1 MLKGLALKSH
11 ISSHSPARVPRHSPR
26 SRVGLV
32 CSSMRNFLAGVI
44 ECARI
49 WFFIAISRSFFRQG
63 RAEQTEFLSDATPQ
77 ACLAD
82 GYQPQGPPPFLPRG
96 SGLREAT
103 RPFWHP
109 GTLGGPF
116 RLPGTVKPRE
126 HQADGTNFTFVPCRC
141 LNGAS
146 SVAKLHSVQVN
157 ADRRDDD
164 TWLTWLS
171 SLPRLTGSSG
181 AGKLRAPRSVP
192 ITRCSQA

>member
-1 MLKGLALKSH
+1 MTH
-11 ISSHSPARVPRHSPR
+11 R
-26 SRVGLV
+26 SASYL
-32 CSSMRNFLAGVI
+32 L

-49 WFFIAISRSFFRQG
+49 WFFIAISRSFLRQG
-63 RAEQTEFLSDATPQ
+63 RAGQTEFLSDATPQ

-181 AGKLRAPRSVP
+181 AGKLRRRGACQLLDVP
-192 ITRCSQA
+192 ERAV